1 MTERGFFSILSQP
14 HAPPPPPPSRT
25 SGTVLMPFDPFQ
37 HLLVSLKK
45 ESVCRGGESR
55 QAQGSAQSLRKE
67 LEAMRLR

>member
-1 MTERGFFSILSQP
+1 MAFFQSSPSLTL
-14 HAPPPPPPSRT
+14 PPPPPPSRT
-25 SGTVLMPFDPFQ
+25 SGTALMPFDPFQ

-67 LEAMRLR
+67 LEAVRLR